1 MTSRSELKRQF
12 KERKTPMGVFLIRSV
27 AANRFL
33 VRPARNLA
41 AAMNRLMVEVTP
53 ATNPNVSLLQDWRA
67 LGPAGFEV
75 RVLDVLE
82 PKDEPGWDPAEDLE
96 ALASMGRER
105 LAAEG
110 GVGY

>member
-1 MTSRSELKRQF
+1 MATRRELKQQF
-12 KERKTPMGVFLIRSV
+12 KDRKTPMGVFLIRNV

-33 VRPARNLA
+33 VRVARNLP
-41 AAMNRLMVEVTP
+41 AAMNRLLVEVTP
-53 ATNPNVSLLQDWRA
+53 ATNPMVALQQDWRA

-82 PKDEPGWDPAEDLE
+82 PKDEPGWDPADDLE
-96 ALASMGRER
+96 ALAALWRDR

-110 GVGY
+110 GVPY